1 MRAYYLLVVLNKS
14 KIMYTKKFEIRWS
27 DLDANRHLA
36 NSAYINFMSHTR
48 MGFLMENG
56 FGQKQLAHYNLGP
69 IVFYEHI
76 YYFKEIFAGEPVT
89 VSLELNGLSEDGM
102 YFEFIHKIYDH
113 KGRNCAT
120 CEMMG
125 SWIDLEERKLTTLP
139 EELFK
144 QLDSTPKTKEFRTLT
159 KEDTRKYGKRP
170 DNLSSEELA
179 KL

>member
-1 MRAYYLLVVLNKS
+1 MK
-14 KIMYTKKFEIRWS
+14 MYTKKFEIRWS

-36 NSAYINFMSHTR
+36 NSAFINFMSHTR

-56 FGQKQLAHYNLGP
+56 FGHKQLSHYNLGP

-89 VSLELNGLSEDGM
+89 VTLELSGLSEDGM

-113 KGRNCAT
+113 NGKNCAT

-125 SWIDLEERKLTTLP
+125 SWIDLDKRKLTALP
-139 EELFK
+139 EKLFS
-144 QLDSTPKTKEFRTLT
+144 QLDNTPKSKDFRVLT

-170 DNLSSEELA
+170 QDISTEELIE
-179 KL
+179 L

>member
-1 MRAYYLLVVLNKS
+1 
-14 KIMYTKKFEIRWS
+14 MYSKKFEIRWS

-36 NSAYINFMSHTR
+36 NSAFINFMSHTR

-56 FGQKQLAHYNLGP
+56 FGQKQLSHYNLGP

-89 VSLELNGLSEDGM
+89 VTLELNGLSEDGM

-113 KGRNCAT
+113 HGNNCAA

-125 SWIDLEERKLTTLP
+125 SWIDLEKRKLTSLP
-139 EELFK
+139 EELYG
-144 QLDSTPKTKEFRTLT
+144 QLDALSKTEDFRVLT

-170 DNLSSEELA
+170 QNLSAEEL
-179 KL
+179 KEL

>member
-1 MRAYYLLVVLNKS
+1 MKKLKL
-14 KIMYTKKFEIRWS
+14 MYTKKFEIRWS

-36 NSAYINFMSHTR
+36 NSAFVNFMSHTR
-48 MGFLMENG
+48 MGFLTENG
-56 FGQKQLAHYNLGP
+56 FGQKQLSHHNLGP

-89 VSLELNGLSEDGM
+89 VTLELSGLSDDGM

-113 KGRNCAT
+113 NGNNCAT

-125 SWIDLEERKLTTLP
+125 SWIDLEERRLTTLP
-139 EELFK
+139 DELFE
-144 QLDSTPKTKEFRTLT
+144 QLDHTPKTKDFRVLT

-170 DNLSSEELA
+170 VNISPEELE